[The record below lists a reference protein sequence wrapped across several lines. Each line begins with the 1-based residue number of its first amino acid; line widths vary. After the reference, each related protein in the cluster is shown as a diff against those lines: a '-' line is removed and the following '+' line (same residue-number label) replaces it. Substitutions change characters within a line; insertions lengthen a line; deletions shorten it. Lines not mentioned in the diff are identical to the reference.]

1 MNRAKMGLL
10 ATAALVS
17 VMLTFSG
24 VCFLAGAAFFG
35 LELYMSAWLAAV
47 VVGLLLLTPLLALVA
62 QLAWSARQRR
72 VQAQQRHSLEG
83 LKAIFAE
90 RAQQDPYGFVGA
102 AFSAGLGL
110 AAKREDSRGIVELI
124 VSFGRQPQV

>member
-10 ATAALVS
+10 ATAALVW

-35 LELYMSAWLAAV
+35 LELYMSAWLAAL

-62 QLAWSARQRR
+62 QLLWNARQRR
-72 VQAQQRHSLEG
+72 VQSQKRQGLEG
-83 LKAIFAE
+83 LKAVFADK
-90 RAQQDPYGFVGA
+90 AKADPYGFVGA

-124 VSFGRQPQV
+124 VAFGRQP